1 VSSTPLPQTPT
12 AIESSTPPIL
22 ETVAKPKP
30 GGFWKE
36 CLTAF
41 ITIFLAELGD
51 KTQLSTLLITA
62 ESNSPW
68 VVFCGAAS
76 ALLATSFLGVVIGRW
91 LAKRLSEE
99 VLKTATGTSLLAISV
114 WMLWDILQ
122 LHG

>member
-1 VSSTPLPQTPT
+1 MVSDRPEVITSSETPIPEAATKPTP
-12 AIESSTPPIL
+12 
-22 ETVAKPKP
+22 
-30 GGFWKE
+30 GFFKE
-36 CLTAF
+36 LLTAF

-91 LAKRLSEE
+91 LAKRLSED
-99 VLKTATGTSLLAISV
+99 VLKTATGSSLLAISV

-122 LHG
+122 FQG